1 MTTPRTC
8 RLVTLGCKVNQYET
22 QYVKET
28 LEANGYIEAAP
39 GQPADLCI
47 VNTCTVTA
55 EGDAK
60 SRQTVRRLHQTQPH
74 AAIVVMGCYATRD
87 PDAIAR
93 LPGVVKVVTDKTR
106 IVEELAPF
114 GVIQAIPGIS
124 RFDAHQ
130 RAFVKVQD
138 GCLLNCSY
146 CIIPHVRPSLRS
158 RTPEEISAE
167 VERLVEYGYREIVL
181 TGIHL
186 GHYGIDLSR
195 GKPKSH
201 WCRLWHLLERLAS
214 LPGDFRIRLSS
225 LEAAE
230 ARDDLVRVL
239 AEQPRICPHLHLC
252 LQSGSDRILAR
263 MKRRYRSAGFLER
276 CRRIRAAL
284 DQPAFTTDVI
294 VGFPGETDA
303 DFEATCRVVREVGFA
318 RLHIFSYS
326 PRAGT
331 EAAAWSERVP
341 PAVVAA
347 RRARLLEIERDLNE
361 AYCRSLLGRRLD
373 VLVEGPAPQRPG
385 FVRGTACRAV
395 TVVCRGHAPALV
407 RKRLPV
413 RAVAIAE
420 GVVYGEPDAESV
432 ASPERTGSRRFA
444 LPFVSEMPMYTT
456 LDFDNGAVIR
466 SAVEI
471 DTTEGERRVS
481 TPR

>member
-1 MTTPRTC
+1 MTKPRTC

-28 LEANGYIEAAP
+28 LEANGYVEAAE
-39 GQPADLCI
+39 GQHADLCI

-60 SRQTVRRLHQTQPH
+60 SRQAVRRLHQQQPR
-74 AAIVVMGCYATRD
+74 AGIVVMGCYATRD
-87 PDAIAR
+87 PGAVGR
-93 LPGVVKVVTDKTR
+93 LPGVVKIVTDKSR

-114 GVIQAIPGIS
+114 GVVQAIPGIT
-124 RFDAHQ
+124 RFDDHQ

-158 RTPEEISAE
+158 RAPEEIVAE
-167 VERLVEYGYREIVL
+167 VEQLVANGYREIVL

-195 GKPKSH
+195 GKPKSK
-201 WCRLWHLLERLAS
+201 WCRLWHLLERLAE

-230 ARDDLVRVL
+230 ARDDLIRVL

-263 MKRRYRSAGFLER
+263 MKRRYSSAGFLER

-284 DQPAFTTDVI
+284 DRPAFSSDVI
-294 VGFPGETDA
+294 LGFPGETDA
-303 DFEATCRVVREVGFA
+303 DFEATCRVVREAGFA
-318 RLHIFSYS
+318 RIHLFSYS

-331 EAAAWSERVP
+331 EAADWSESVP
-341 PAVVAA
+341 PAVVTE
-347 RRARLLEIERDLNE
+347 RRARLLEIERELAE
-361 AYCRSLLGRRLD
+361 AYCRSLMGRRLD
-373 VLVEGPAPQRPG
+373 VLVVGADPRRPG

-395 TVVCRGHAPALV
+395 TVVCRGHAPALIRRRV
-407 RKRLPV
+407 PI
-413 RAVAIAE
+413 RAVAVAD
-420 GVVYGEPDAESV
+420 GVILGEPEAEDALKPEHERPFRLALPLAAES
-432 ASPERTGSRRFA
+432 SP
-444 LPFVSEMPMYTT
+444 LVP
-456 LDFDNGAVIR
+456 
-466 SAVEI
+466 
-471 DTTEGERRVS
+471 
-481 TPR
+481 